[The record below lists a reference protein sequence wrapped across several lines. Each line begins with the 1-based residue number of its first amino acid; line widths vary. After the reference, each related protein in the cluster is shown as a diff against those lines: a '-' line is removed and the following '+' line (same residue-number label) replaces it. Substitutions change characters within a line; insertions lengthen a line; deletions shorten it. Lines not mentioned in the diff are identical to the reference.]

1 MKGMKRLLLLA
12 LAIAAALSAS
22 ISPVAAEATK
32 TEFWVVEGQGVVLKP
47 ADKVWVDDE
56 NVLHVRGELARRPF
70 VRGDF
75 QGYAQFTFNL
85 NMDLATGEGVGWGE
99 VTLYVESWYGR
110 EGTFQGHFEMK
121 LPLVPDA
128 RKELIA
134 HGTGDMEGMKLIG
147 YFTNLPMEN
156 GEERMLVEGIILDPH
171 GD

>member
-1 MKGMKRLLLLA
+1 MRRVKRLLLLA

-22 ISPVAAEATK
+22 ISPVAAKATK
-32 TEFWVVEGQGVVLKP
+32 TAFWVVEGQGFLLEP
-47 ADKVWVDDE
+47 ADSTWVDDE
-56 NVLHVRGELARRPF
+56 NVLHVRGEFAQRPF

-99 VTLYVESWYGR
+99 VTLYVESWQGR
-110 EGTFQGHFEMK
+110 EGTFQGHFAIK

-134 HGTGDMEGMKLIG
+134 HGTGDMEGMKLVG
-147 YFTNLPMEN
+147 YFTDLPMED
-156 GEERMLVEGIILDPH
+156 GEERMLVEGTILDPH
-171 GD
+171 GN